1 MPVERRIVAAP
12 KLAAVEDASETF
24 DADDENDKNRSSVL
38 AYARERLP
46 MLFILCLLAVFLCD
60 RALHWGQ
67 NESSN
72 EVALAAVRTRDAL
85 AGVAGNS
92 FGNIDSDEISHQQQ
106 QHQQRDGFMVLG
118 MHRSGTSMLTGLL
131 YMAAGYTFGGQL
143 HKGAENPKG
152 FFERFDAV
160 NQNGKWMRSQGVSW
174 NMNVLNYSWEKSLE
188 ELESGNRDE
197 LFKAGKKAMSFFNNP
212 ENAPWLQKDPRMCI
226 TLKTWL
232 NLKEM
237 KTGKKQMEQVLSKEP
252 AIVFTYR
259 NPLETALSL
268 QKRGPRMYVARG
280 LRLWMAYNMRAI
292 QNSRGLCIVRTSNA
306 AVVANPPEEL
316 QRISDE
322 LTNKCGVIAPA
333 TRVKQTEIAKFID
346 PKLQHHNAK
355 ANDEQEVLETHNDGT
370 CVVHSYESMR
380 KKYTPA
386 YKQERKI
393 YLQAMKIFCD
403 FQSGKAYEEDYEW
416 PDMSEKLLPANSLL

>member
-1 MPVERRIVAAP
+1 MPIEQRKVAPP
-12 KLAAVEDASETF
+12 KLAVEDASETS
-24 DADDENDKNRSSVL
+24 DADDETGSNRSSVL
-38 AYARERLP
+38 SYARERVP
-46 MLFILCLLAVFLCD
+46 MMFFLCLVAVFLCN

-67 NESSN
+67 NESSSN
-72 EVALAAVRTRDAL
+72 EAALAAARTHDAL
-85 AGVAGNS
+85 AWVAGNS
-92 FGNIDSDEISHQQQ
+92 LDDIGNDELK
-106 QHQQRDGFMVLG
+106 QQRDGFMVLG

-131 YMAAGYTFGGQL
+131 HMAAGYTYGAAVYKGG
-143 HKGAENPKG
+143 ENPTG

-160 NQNGKWMRSQGVSW
+160 RQNDMWMRSQGVNW
-174 NMNVLNYSWEKSLE
+174 NNNVLNYSWEKSLE
-188 ELESGNRDE
+188 DLELGNRDE
-197 LFKAGKKAMSFFNNP
+197 LFKTGKRTMRFFNNP
-212 ENAPWLQKDPRMCI
+212 KNAPWLQKDPRMCI

-232 NLKEM
+232 NLEVW
-237 KTGKKQMEQVLSKEP
+237 KKGDKKKMEQVLSKEP

-268 QKRGPRMYVARG
+268 QKRGKPMYVARG
-280 LRLWMAYNMRAI
+280 LQLWMAYNMRAI

-306 AVVANPPEEL
+306 AVVANPSEEL
-316 QRISDE
+316 QRISDK

-346 PKLQHHNAK
+346 PKLQHHNVK

-380 KKYTPA
+380 QKGTPA
-386 YKQERKI
+386 YNQERKM

-403 FQSGKAYEEDYEW
+403 FQSGKAYKEDYEW
-416 PDMSEKLLPANSLL
+416 PDMSEKLI